1 MPQVEAIFKN
11 SQGRRFPRKT
21 ECTDSGVGED
31 EIQEAAQDDFSFTE
45 FSYFRDMEI
54 FHSAVNEKYVSTP
67 GLLVCV
73 FAIYLAPYPPLSH
86 IIPSSHPPRL
96 SWILHFQSSSP
107 ARIEAA
113 VKLPPQNERRLLNV
127 ITFFILVL

>member
-1 MPQVEAIFKN
+1 MNRKSTSSLNSSLNQRDFPGKTDSARYSSRPPLGQDTNMPQVEAIFKN
-11 SQGRRFPRKT
+11 SRGRRFPRKA

-67 GLLVCV
+67 GL
-73 FAIYLAPYPPLSH
+73 FAIYLAPYLAH
-86 IIPSSHPPRL
+86 IIPSSHAPRL
-96 SWILHFQSSSP
+96 S
-107 ARIEAA
+107 
-113 VKLPPQNERRLLNV
+113 
-127 ITFFILVL
+127 

>member
-11 SQGRRFPRKT
+11 GRGRRFPRKT

-67 GLLVCV
+67 GL
-73 FAIYLAPYPPLSH
+73 FAIYLAPCPPLSH
-86 IIPSSHPPRL
+86 IIPSSHPCATT
-96 SWILHFQSSSP
+96 FVDSSFPVLFSSEN
-107 ARIEAA
+107 RSCSEAA
-113 VKLPPQNERRLLNV
+113 VNERRLLNV